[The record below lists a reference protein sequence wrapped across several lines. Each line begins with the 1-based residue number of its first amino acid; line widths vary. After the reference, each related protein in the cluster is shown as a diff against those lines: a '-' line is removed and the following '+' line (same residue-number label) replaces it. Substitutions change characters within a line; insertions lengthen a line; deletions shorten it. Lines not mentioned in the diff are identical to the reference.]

1 MARTVL
7 TYADYEALP
16 NDGQHYQILDGEL
29 FVTATPNTSHQRTVG
44 NLFATLRA
52 HVRRHALGEVFVS
65 PTTVILADTTVVEP
79 DIVFVG
85 ADRLD
90 LISKRGI
97 EGAPTLLIEVLS
109 PSTGRIDRSTK
120 LQLYARYGLPHYWIV
135 DADVRTIQTYAR
147 ARTEYRTG
155 TLAAGD
161 DAFTLPP
168 FENLVIEPAEIWT

>member
-109 PSTGRIDRSTK
+109 PSTGRVDRSTK
-120 LQLYARYGLPHYWIV
+120 FQLYARYGVPHYWIV
-135 DADVRTIQTYAR
+135 DPDARLVETYR
-147 ARTEYRTG
+147 
-155 TLAAGD
+155 LAGPSYEPGPRLEGPTPA
-161 DAFTLPP
+161 ALPP
-168 FENLVIEPAEIWT
+168 FPDLLLDPASVWR

>member
-29 FVTATPNTSHQRTVG
+29 FVTATPNTIHQMAVG

-52 HVRRHALGEVFVS
+52 HVRRHRAGVVFVS

-109 PSTGRIDRSTK
+109 PSTARVDRSTK
-120 LQLYARYGLPHYWIV
+120 LQLYARYGVPHYWIV
-135 DADVRTIQTYAR
+135 DADARTIQAYAL
-147 ARTEYRTG
+147 AGAEYRPG

-168 FENLVIEPAEIWT
+168 FDDLVIDPAEIWS